1 MEGPPET
8 TADDSE
14 IHTGE
19 AIMTF
24 TARAIMGFMG
34 RTLRCAPIPAM
45 LLATATLALAFTS
58 DASADPTNIVP
69 SDFAVCPTSFMNA
82 QPDAFACVH
91 SVVSSGFLHIGN
103 STVPIAQPGD
113 TVDFGTL
120 SPPSTSNLAVITPTN
135 GQVFGGP
142 AQTVPGGLLGLL
154 GMGSSSSAVSASFE
168 LAGATT
174 PSTDLDPTATT
185 VFFNDTNAVFQSGTI
200 LNLPVKIQLHNPLL
214 GPSCTLG
221 SNSNPIMLSLQ
232 DGTTSPPPPNQPIS
246 GVAGGLSILDGGN
259 VLGLTGSTFVDN
271 SFGVPGASGCGIGGS
286 LDRAIN
292 SKENVPSRPGRNAA
306 VLNLGSELAVTCFA
320 EGTC

>member
-1 MEGPPET
+1 
-8 TADDSE
+8 
-14 IHTGE
+14 
-19 AIMTF
+19 
-24 TARAIMGFMG
+24 
-34 RTLRCAPIPAM
+34 
-45 LLATATLALAFTS
+45 
-58 DASADPTNIVP
+58 
-69 SDFAVCPTSFMNA
+69 MNA
-82 QPDAFACVH
+82 QPDPFACVH

-185 VFFNDTNAVFQSGTI
+185 VYFNDTNAVFQSGTI

-246 GVAGGLSILDGGN
+246 GVAGSLSILDGGN